1 MYHVLMYTKPL
12 LSIMI
17 NSSNSSAPSRDTS
30 TPSASGT
37 VSSLANRSKFHDK
50 LDEHWSTMGPP
61 NLHVDVEVFIMVFRW
76 PKPLFS
82 LMVLGAHGIRRAG
95 C

>member
-1 MYHVLMYTKPL
+1 MYTKPL

-17 NSSNSSAPSRDTS
+17 DSSKSSAPSRDTS

-50 LDEHWSTMGPP
+50 LDEHWSTMSPP
-61 NLHVDVEVFIMVFRW
+61 NLHVDVEVFIMVNNVVFRW
-76 PKPLFS
+76 PKPLFFID
-82 LMVLGAHGIRRAG
+82 GFIRRAG